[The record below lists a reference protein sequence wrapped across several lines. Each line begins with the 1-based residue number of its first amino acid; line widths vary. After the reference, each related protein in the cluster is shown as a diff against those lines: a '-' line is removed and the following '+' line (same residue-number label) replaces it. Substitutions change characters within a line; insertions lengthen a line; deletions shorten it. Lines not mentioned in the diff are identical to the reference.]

1 MGRAYSRCVRPALLV
16 ISSSL
21 SPGSRSRILARATH
35 ERLRLAGHAAEFLDL
50 TACDLPLCE
59 GDGAAANPAVARV
72 RQAVAAADGVA
83 LSFPIYNYDAGAA
96 AKNLVELT
104 GSAWED
110 KVVAMLCAAGA
121 RTSFMA
127 PMSLA
132 ASLMLDFRCYVVPRF
147 VMAVP
152 EDFRGDVIESQPLRD
167 RVDDL
172 AAELARVT
180 AALRGR

>member
-1 MGRAYSRCVRPALLV
+1 VRPTLLV

-21 SPGSRSRILARATH
+21 SPTSRSRILARAVH

-50 TACDLPLCE
+50 AACDLPLCE
-59 GDGAAANPAVARV
+59 GDGAAQAPAAVDV
-72 RQAVAAADGVA
+72 RRAIAEADGIA

-96 AKNLVELT
+96 AKNLIELT

-121 RTSFMA
+121 RTSYMA

-132 ASLMLDFRCYVVPRF
+132 ASLMLDFRCHIVPRF
-147 VMAVP
+147 LMAVP
-152 EDFRGDVIESQPLRD
+152 EDFRGDSIESQNVRA
-167 RVDDL
+167 RIDDL
-172 AAELARVT
+172 AADLARVT
-180 AALRGR
+180 VALRGWERAEQTQD